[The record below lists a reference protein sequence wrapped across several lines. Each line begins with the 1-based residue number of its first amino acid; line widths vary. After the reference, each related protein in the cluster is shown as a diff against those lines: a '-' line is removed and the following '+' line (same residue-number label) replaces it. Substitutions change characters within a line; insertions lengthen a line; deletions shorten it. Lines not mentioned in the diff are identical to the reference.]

1 MIIKGLLPAAL
12 LLALS
17 GCLLAACGGGGGA
30 MVRAETVLPPPP
42 PPPAASSEPCPAPV
56 TADCVVDVPG
66 SQDMTGGR
74 QSDHKLIKRGEGTL
88 TLAFQSSNDS
98 TSPPIVDFRFGGGAT
113 IEDGSLRVFPNAT
126 LHSNVIVM
134 TTGGLTLFG
143 TMTGN
148 ATNHGFLLLLDKVI
162 GDVVNDGV
170 LEPGSSIYGEVIPAH
185 VEGNFSQTPNGTL
198 EAVIGA
204 TTGGFLSVTGH
215 ADIDGT
221 LRLVQYTDDF
231 GPYPLPGAPLS
242 LKVLHAD
249 GGIFGQFTQWTSP
262 GLFITGTLRYLAN
275 DTYFDVASISAA
287 QVMSA
292 AGADALTVQ
301 SAARFDTALGNAGQW
316 ARTPGAALTTAQ
328 QKFLVSVGEI
338 QHLRDVDQ
346 AVRTLDSLSGHGYA
360 AATDALLQQAAT
372 PVPELIAHIGNLH
385 DGSASGSWSTQM
397 AMMSSG
403 AGAFSGERAGFDQ
416 WLDDRLLLGSS
427 FGWSNG
433 NLRFDR
439 SGGTARDQSPQW
451 DVYWRRN
458 GNGNS
463 YLFGDIGYSRHQMNF
478 NRQIDLGI
486 TRQTAGTQRNLDV
499 MRAWVEAGRDFRV
512 GRSWLTPFGALSYAV
527 LHGASFTEQGSTG
540 FELIAQP
547 SMHQR
552 FSAAAG
558 LRLGTDW
565 LNSSGRWTKL
575 NLTAGYR
582 QLLQADDDA
591 RVAFTGIP
599 EVTSVLGGMPRQ
611 RNTGWLQ
618 MNLAT
623 GGTRWDW
630 LLSYDRQAGDDALS
644 LGATFRF

>member
-1 MIIKGLLPAAL
+1 
-12 LLALS
+12 
-17 GCLLAACGGGGGA
+17 
-30 MVRAETVLPPPP
+30 
-42 PPPAASSEPCPAPV
+42 
-56 TADCVVDVPG
+56 
-66 SQDMTGGR
+66 
-74 QSDHKLIKRGEGTL
+74 
-88 TLAFQSSNDS
+88 
-98 TSPPIVDFRFGGGAT
+98 
-113 IEDGSLRVFPNAT
+113 
-126 LHSNVIVM
+126 
-134 TTGGLTLFG
+134 
-143 TMTGN
+143 
-148 ATNHGFLLLLDKVI
+148 
-162 GDVVNDGV
+162 
-170 LEPGSSIYGEVIPAH
+170 
-185 VEGNFSQTPNGTL
+185 
-198 EAVIGA
+198 
-204 TTGGFLSVTGH
+204 
-215 ADIDGT
+215 
-221 LRLVQYTDDF
+221 
-231 GPYPLPGAPLS
+231 
-242 LKVLHAD
+242 
-249 GGIFGQFTQWTSP
+249 
-262 GLFITGTLRYLAN
+262 
-275 DTYFDVASISAA
+275 
-287 QVMSA
+287 
-292 AGADALTVQ
+292 
-301 SAARFDTALGNAGQW
+301 
-316 ARTPGAALTTAQ
+316 
-328 QKFLVSVGEI
+328 VSVGEI

-397 AMMSSG
+397 AMMASG

-427 FGWSNG
+427 FGWSKG

-512 GRSWLTPFGALSYAV
+512 GRSWLTPFGALSYVV

-540 FELIAQP
+540 LELIAQP

-565 LNSSGRWTKL
+565 LSSSGRWMKL

-591 RVAFTGIP
+591 RAAFTGTP

-644 LGATFRF
+644 LGATFKF